1 MSEKIVVWAKG
12 NDRTMLAG
20 YTFDAVIEQ
29 AFTASVD
36 MPSYPIENGVQIA
49 DHRIIQP
56 MEYVIHGV
64 ISNTPLKVSLLDFA
78 GGLVSN
84 LTSNPAVAAV
94 AGLSAGYLSGSEGGR
109 ALAAMEELMQLMEAQ
124 QPFNVDTSDMY
135 LRNMQ
140 IVEIHREMTPENEQ
154 GAEIE
159 LRLREMIT
167 LNRLNTDGMPS
178 HNIVRPDTATEKSGS
193 GITAKISGGLKTLKD
208 AATNAKD
215 TVTGW
220 FA

>member
-1 MSEKIVVWAKG
+1 MSDKIIVWAK
-12 NDRTMLAG
+12 NKNRVLLAG

-29 AFTASVD
+29 VFTASVE
-36 MPSYPIENGVQIA
+36 MPTYPIENGVQIA

-64 ISNTPLKVSLLDFA
+64 VSNTPIKVSLSDFY

-84 LTSNPAVAAV
+84 LTSNTAVAAV

-109 ALAAMEELMQLMEAQ
+109 ALAAVEQLMQLMEEQ
-124 QPFNVDTSDMY
+124 QPFTVDTGDMY

-154 GAEIE
+154 SAEIE

-167 LNRLNTDGMPS
+167 LDRLNTDGMPS
-178 HNIVRPDTATEKSGS
+178 HNVKPDTATEKSGS
-193 GITAKISGGLKTLKD
+193 GIMAKVSGGLKTLKE
-208 AATNAKD
+208 ATTNAENTIK
-215 TVTGW
+215 GW

>member
-1 MSEKIVVWAKG
+1 MSTMVMWTKG
-12 NDRTMLAG
+12 HENTAIAG
-20 YTFDAVIEQ
+20 YVFDAVIEQ
-29 AFTASVD
+29 AFTASVE
-36 MPSYPIENGVQIA
+36 MPTYPIENGVQIA

-56 MEYVIHGV
+56 MEYVLHGV
-64 ISNTPLKVSLLDFA
+64 VSNTPIKVSLTDFA

-84 LTSNPAVAAV
+84 LTNNPAVAAV
-94 AGLSAGYLSGSEGGR
+94 AGLSAGYLSGSEDGR
-109 ALAAMEELMQLMEAQ
+109 ALAAMEKFMELMESK
-124 QPFNVDTSDMY
+124 QPFDVDTGDMY

-140 IVEIHREMTPENEQ
+140 IVEIHREMTPENERV
-154 GAEIE
+154 AEIE

-193 GITAKISGGLKTLKD
+193 GITAKISGGLKTLHE
-208 AATNAKD
+208 AEENAKN
-215 TVTGW
+215 TVKGW